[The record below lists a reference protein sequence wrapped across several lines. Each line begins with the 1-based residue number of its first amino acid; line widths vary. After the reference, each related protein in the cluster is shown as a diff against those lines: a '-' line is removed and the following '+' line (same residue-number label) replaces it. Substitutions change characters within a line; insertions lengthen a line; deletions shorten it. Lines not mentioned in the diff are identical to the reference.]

1 MKKFGDRG
9 QELKKILSFYGSM
22 IRDLDY
28 LQNFN
33 FFFTHSKDNT
43 TIEIIGK
50 TLVNILNEEKKSQY
64 KDDRVIKFLEVIIEK
79 IETD

>member
-1 MKKFGDRG
+1 LKKFGDRG

-33 FFFTHSKDNT
+33 FFFTHSKDDT
-43 TIEIIGK
+43 TIETIGK
-50 TLVNILNEEKKSQY
+50 KLGNILSEENKNQ
-64 KDDRVIKFLEVIIEK
+64 
-79 IETD
+79 

>member
-33 FFFTHSKDNT
+33 FFFTHSKDDT
-43 TIEIIGK
+43 TIKEVGVILVDLLK
-50 TLVNILNEEKKSQY
+50 TENDTTRN
-64 KDDRVIKFLEVIIEK
+64 KDESLI
-79 IETD
+79 